1 MEMRLSLSLA
11 TTTLRQKC
19 VGAQVIVCCSIA
31 LRSPSQRMYVPFLAK
46 LPNSYKFAIEIRNRN
61 WLDAEF
67 ATLLR
72 ARSVALVLQDRSW
85 MPSPSELKFDPI
97 TAAWTWLWP
106 SQTGQTAANQM
117 YCFSNPQPNPH

>member
-1 MEMRLSLSLA
+1 MVLS
-11 TTTLRQKC
+11 
-19 VGAQVIVCCSIA
+19 QVVVCCSIA

-46 LPNSYKFAIEIRNRN
+46 LPNSYKLAIEIRNRN

-72 ARSVALVLQDRSW
+72 ARSVALMLQDRSW